1 MKIDI
6 YIRQRDL
13 DAFDRFKAAGGNASA
28 LFAKALRDRDTGPR
42 AGCQWCGYVHPL
54 VDLEHY
60 TCEKCNR
67 EADAAIAE
75 AGRQ

>member
-1 MKIDI
+1 MNITI
-6 YIRQRDL
+6 YIRDADL
-13 DAFDRFKAAGGNASA
+13 GAFDRFKAAGGNASA
-28 LFAKALRDRDTGPR
+28 LFSWALRSHDRVPKAR
-42 AGCQWCGYVHPL
+42 CQFCNRVYPL

-75 AGRQ
+75 ARRQ